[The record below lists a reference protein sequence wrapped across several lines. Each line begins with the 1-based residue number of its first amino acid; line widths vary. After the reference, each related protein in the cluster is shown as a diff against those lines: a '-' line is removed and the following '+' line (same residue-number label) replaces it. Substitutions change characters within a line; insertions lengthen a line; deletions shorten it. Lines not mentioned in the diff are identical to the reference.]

1 MYPPTTMENTMHHH
15 PSTVTV
21 LPETH
26 DRAEWL
32 EQRRH
37 GIGSSDASVIM
48 GLSDYESPYTLWEQ
62 KTGRAPLDPP
72 VDAVTEELREWGNR
86 LEPVIRAAVSEEL
99 GVDII
104 KTDQAWAHKD
114 YPWLRANL
122 DGIVDGQDTIYE
134 FKNTSAFNRD
144 LWDDQ
149 IPDHAEIQV
158 HHTALVTGWTDA
170 VVAGL
175 IGGNHLSIHRVTIN
189 PNILEMMMAAE
200 DKFWHHVETD
210 TPPDVDWHQRTK
222 DALTNEW
229 RQSRTIG
236 TQEVEEADARK
247 WVEQYHAAHA
257 DYEQAKKRKREATN
271 NLLKLMAGHDQIA
284 TGDTVWAKT
293 KRGKVSE
300 KKLHA
305 EKPDLY
311 AKYLTRPALDTDRLK
326 QEHPD
331 IYAEYQ
337 TITITPQAIA

>member
-1 MYPPTTMENTMHHH
+1 MHQQPNT
-15 PSTVTV
+15 VDV
-21 LPETH
+21 LPKAR

-37 GIGSSDASVIM
+37 GIGSSDASIIM

-72 VDAVTEELREWGNR
+72 VDPVTEELREWGNR
-86 LEPVIRAAVSEEL
+86 LEPVIREAVGERL
-99 GVDII
+99 GLNIV
-104 KTDQAWAHKD
+104 KTDQAWARKD

-122 DGIVDGQDTIYE
+122 DGIVPGQEITFE
-134 FKNTSAFNRD
+134 FKNTSAFNRA

-158 HHTALVTGWTDA
+158 HHTGLVTGWHDA

-175 IGGNHLSIHRVTIN
+175 VGGNHLSVHRITLN
-189 PNILEMMMAAE
+189 PNILEMMWEAE
-200 DKFWHHVETD
+200 QRFWHLVETD
-210 TPPDVDWHQRTK
+210 TAPDVDWHQRTK
-222 DALTNEW
+222 EAMVTEW
-229 RQSRTIG
+229 RQSRTTG
-236 TQEVEEADARK
+236 TQEVTEDDARK
-247 WVEQYHAAHA
+247 WVEQYHQARA
-257 DYEQAKKRKREATN
+257 DEKDAEKRKTEATN
-271 NLLKLMAGHDQIA
+271 NLMKLMAGHDQIA
-284 TGDTVWAKT
+284 TGDTIWAKT
-293 KRGKVSE
+293 RRGKVSE

-331 IYAEYQ
+331 VYADYQ
-337 TITITPQAIA
+337 IISVTPQKIA